1 MVRFPAFNART
12 TPELQG
18 SVLTVSADRLIDKI
32 TGAPY
37 YQAKIRIPENELA
50 RLGGQ
55 ALISGMPAE
64 TFIAAGE
71 RTALIYLLK
80 PFLDALSRAIKAE

>member
-1 MVRFPAFNART
+1 VVRFPAFNART

-37 YQAKIRIPENELA
+37 YQAKIRIPESELA

-71 RTALIYLLK
+71 RTALTYLLK
-80 PFLDALSRAIKAE
+80 PFLDALTSATKAE